1 MQKSFEKQRKNH
13 LFQKDIFVDWASQAE
28 LKFIRKNYIA
38 VANPVLTLRY
48 PGEY

>member
-13 LFQKDIFVDWASQAE
+13 LFQRDIFVDWASQAE
-28 LKFIRKNYIA
+28 LKFIRKNCIA

-48 PGEY
+48 PREY